1 MGSPDERLLRQAA
14 LAKLEGPNELDLGF
28 LKEWLERDSMGAFP
42 ILGPDMDAWN
52 NAEDLVALKPR
63 SPQEP
68 TSRWFTTTI
77 FPLFHRLIGQK
88 VKVIHYRTF
97 PSTEKE
103 NPHV

>member
-77 FPLFHRLIGQK
+77 FPLYHRLIGQK
-88 VKVIHYRTF
+88 VKVVQYWTCS
-97 PSTEKE
+97 STDEE
-103 NPHV
+103 NPRV